1 MTEREQ
7 EIYDF
12 LVTYTVE
19 NGFPPSIKDIMKYSG
34 HKSTSTVAGY
44 LDSLEKKGKIKR
56 MGKSPRAI
64 WIEDITIK
72 RGREYGT
79 S

>member
-1 MTEREQ
+1 MTGKEQ

-12 LVTYTVE
+12 LIEYTVKH
-19 NGFPPSIKDIMKYSG
+19 GFPPSIKDIMKYSG

-44 LDSLEKKGKIKR
+44 LDSLEEKGKIKR

-72 RGREYGT
+72 RGQEYGD